1 MNKKEKTPSR
11 DWGIYVVIIIGVIF
25 MISAILYVINSE
37 KPVETY
43 PPTPTPTTAPTQTK
57 ISPPTTVP
65 PTKPETVPP
74 TTVPPTT
81 TPPPPPLETKEK
93 IKWVQNSI
101 EGEMGEYTS
110 DGRIGVQVRKIYNP
124 TGYNPEESPSTAVEV
139 LFENRTDTPQSFNL
153 KKIYLFDK
161 GGEKYKVQWIRLI
174 MVSFEAENF
183 ETIKEIPPKNGLRV
197 IFYFETLKRM
207 PDYITFENYYYG
219 DLESTVW
226 KIKVRY

>member
-11 DWGIYVVIIIGVIF
+11 DWGIYIVIIIGVIF

-174 MVSFEAENF
+174 MVSFEAKNF